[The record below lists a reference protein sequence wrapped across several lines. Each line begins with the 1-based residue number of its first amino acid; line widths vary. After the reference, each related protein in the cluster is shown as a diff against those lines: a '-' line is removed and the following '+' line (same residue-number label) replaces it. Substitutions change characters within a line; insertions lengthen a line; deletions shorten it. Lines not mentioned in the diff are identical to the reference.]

1 MTVETN
7 AQIGDPLRGQVG
19 RNSTGDGS
27 TTPVPSSTAGTER
40 DALEGEEFKLSRRAM
55 MIFFTLA
62 VLTLMA
68 ALDGT
73 SISVAL
79 PIIAERLHGTA
90 IEAFWAGTS
99 FLLCSTV
106 FQPSFA
112 SFSNIFGRKP
122 LVLTSILFFFVGA
135 VIAGVAKNFTYMLV
149 GRSLQGIG
157 GGGIIALSEI
167 IVTDIIPLRLRGN
180 YFGILSAMWSIGSV
194 TGPILGG
201 GFAENV
207 TWRWIFYIN
216 FPFIGVG
223 VVLVL
228 LFLKLNF
235 IPTSLAE
242 KLRRV
247 DYIGTVLFIGSTA
260 SFLIPLSWGGVMYD
274 WDSWRTLVPLII
286 GAVGLITFGAYEYY
300 IASDPIIPPTIFQ
313 NRTAIVSFAGAVLQG
328 LVLWCA
334 LYYLPLYY
342 EAVKEYSP
350 IVSGIAL
357 FPETF
362 TVAPSAMVTG
372 ILITW
377 SGRYRWA
384 IWLGWAIATVG
395 MGILCIVDVNTSIPG
410 WIFLNL
416 VPGLGLGILFPSI
429 AFAVQASATPKN
441 LSIAVAMFSFFR
453 AFGQAIGVAI
463 GGVVFQNR
471 MHDNLLGYPALAPLA
486 DAYSRDAAGLVQ
498 VIKKM
503 PDGADKSDLKQAYTD
518 SLRIVWAVSCA
529 ICGVAGLLSLL
540 TQKYDLNRALET
552 NQGLKA
558 EKSTGMSEEEGNDEA
573 KL

>member
-1 MTVETN
+1 MTVDTN
-7 AQIGDPLRGQVG
+7 VQTGDPTRDEVA
-19 RNSTGDGS
+19 RNSVGDGS
-27 TTPVPSSTAGTER
+27 ATPVPSSTAGTVR
-40 DALEGEEFKLSRRAM
+40 DDSEGEDFKLSRRAM
-55 MIFFTLA
+55 MIFFTLS

-122 LVLTSILFFFVGA
+122 LILTSILFFFVGA
-135 VIAGVAKNFTYMLV
+135 VIAGVAKNFVYMLV
-149 GRSLQGIG
+149 GRSLQGVG

-167 IVTDIIPLRLRGN
+167 IVTDIVPLRLRGN

-216 FPFIGVG
+216 FPFIGIG

-235 IPTSLAE
+235 IPSSLAE

-247 DYIGTVLFIGSTA
+247 DYVGTVLFIGSTA

-300 IASDPIIPPTIFQ
+300 IAADPIIPPTIFQ
-313 NRTAIVSFAGAVLQG
+313 NRTAVVSFAGAVLQG

-362 TVAPSAMVTG
+362 TVAPSAMITG
-372 ILITW
+372 VLITW

-384 IWLGWAIATVG
+384 IWLGWAIATIG

-429 AFAVQASATPKN
+429 GFAVQASATPKN

-463 GGVVFQNR
+463 GGVVFQNQ

-486 DAYSRDAAGLVQ
+486 DAYSKDAAGLVQ
-498 VIKKM
+498 VIKQM
-503 PDGADKSDLKQAYTD
+503 PDGANKSDLKQAYTD

-529 ICGVAGLLSLL
+529 ICGVAGLLSML

-552 NQGLKA
+552 DQGLKA
-558 EKSTGMSEEEGNDEA
+558 EKSTGVSEEEGGDEA
-573 KL
+573 KV

>member
-1 MTVETN
+1 MTAEPNVQTE
-7 AQIGDPLRGQVG
+7 DPSRDQVA
-19 RNSTGDGS
+19 RHSIADGS
-27 TTPVPSSTAGTER
+27 TTPVPSSTAGTAQDDSDSE
-40 DALEGEEFKLSRRAM
+40 DFKLSRRAI
-55 MIFFTLA
+55 MIFFTLS

-122 LVLTSILFFFVGA
+122 LILTSILFFFVGA
-135 VIAGVAKNFTYMLV
+135 VIAGVAKNFVYMLV
-149 GRSLQGIG
+149 GRSLQGVG

-167 IVTDIIPLRLRGN
+167 IVTDIVPLRLRGN

-201 GFAENV
+201 GFSENV

-216 FPFIGVG
+216 FPFIGIG

-235 IPTSLAE
+235 VPSSLAE

-247 DYIGTVLFIGSTA
+247 DYAGTVLFIGSTA

-286 GAVGLITFGAYEYY
+286 GAVGLIAFAAYEYY
-300 IASDPIIPPTIFQ
+300 VASDPIIPPTIFQ
-313 NRTAIVSFAGAVLQG
+313 NRTAVVSFVGAVLQG

-334 LYYLPLYY
+334 LYYMPLYY

-362 TVAPSAMVTG
+362 TVAPSAMITG

-384 IWLGWAIATVG
+384 IWLGWAIATLG

-429 AFAVQASATPKN
+429 GFAVQASATPKN

-486 DAYSRDAAGLVQ
+486 DAYSKDAAGLVQ
-498 VIKKM
+498 VIKNM
-503 PDGADKSDLKQAYTD
+503 PDGPDKSDLKQAYTD

-529 ICGVAGLLSLL
+529 ICGVAGLFSLL

-552 NQGLKA
+552 SQGLRA
-558 EKSTGMSEEEGNDEA
+558 EKSSGRSEEEGNDEV
-573 KL
+573 KI